1 MKRLTRDNPLR
12 TLAQAERD
20 GRLVVLPCKAG
31 EAMEAGS
38 PWPDGDTSILACPRC
53 GSGEWL
59 HNPDENRNKF
69 CGQCGQAIDWGIDN
83 G

>member
-1 MKRLTRDNPLR
+1 MAKYIDIVSVK
-12 TLAQAERD
+12 AMSAVEAE
-20 GRLVVLPCKAG
+20 
-31 EAMEAGS
+31 S

-69 CGQCGQAIDWGIDN
+69 CGQCGQAIDWGIEN